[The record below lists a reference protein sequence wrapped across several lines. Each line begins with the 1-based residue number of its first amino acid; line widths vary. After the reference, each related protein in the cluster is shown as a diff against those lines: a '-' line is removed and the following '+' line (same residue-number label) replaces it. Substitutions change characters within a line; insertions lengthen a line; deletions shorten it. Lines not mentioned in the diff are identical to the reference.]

1 MNCDKKREE
10 NGEEGKGE
18 REGGKGKRAGETD
31 PVVSKT
37 VLPSVCVGAGGTVSI
52 PCPDPVTTFTA
63 LTHLSSCDF
72 PLSESLDL
80 ELTQINL
87 W

>member
-1 MNCDKKREE
+1 MTRKGKRMGRRER
-10 NGEEGKGE
+10 GKGKE
-18 REGGKGKRAGETD
+18 GKGKRAGETD
-31 PVVSKT
+31 PVVRQCC
-37 VLPSVCVGAGGTVSI
+37 PVCVCGGAVSI

-63 LTHLSSCDF
+63 LTHLSSRDF

>member
-1 MNCDKKREE
+1 MGRRER
-10 NGEEGKGE
+10 GKGKE
-18 REGGKGKRAGETD
+18 GKGKRAGETD

-37 VLPSVCVGAGGTVSI
+37 VLPSVCGGKGGTASI
-52 PCPDPVTTFTA
+52 PCPDPVTTLTA
-63 LTHLSSCDF
+63 LTHLSSRDF

-80 ELTQINL
+80 ELTQTNL